1 MILISD
7 GSIIIDTKI
16 NNNGAKQGINELNSM
31 ASNSAKSI
39 STTLLGMSSVL
50 TAIGGFAFKTG
61 VDFES
66 AFAGVI

>member
-1 MILISD
+1 MSD
-7 GSIIIDTKI
+7 GRIIIDTKI
-16 NNNGAKQGINELNSM
+16 NNNGAKQGIYELNSM